1 MFLPTVTTMLPV
13 HANLPSRLWNKPSSK
28 RANGEDCNHPKQP
41 EALEEGIYP
50 QYKSL
55 FIRPED
61 SGTTDSPTRIT
72 AVPNARVVLSG
83 GVPVTGWEQGCK
95 DTRIPETLRNKIW
108 VAEAPRMGNR
118 ILETR
123 QMWVNGTKAQRAAQF
138 PDGVME
144 RMIDFNPEEETITIP
159 TPQTAGLN
167 AASQVEMIVHQR
179 WAIAILRVKEMITEG
194 ANTIVRFHDP
204 ESRLEFAHP

>member
-1 MFLPTVTTMLPV
+1 M
-13 HANLPSRLWNKPSSK
+13 
-28 RANGEDCNHPKQP
+28 
-41 EALEEGIYP
+41 EEGIYP

-83 GVPVTGWEQGCK
+83 GVPVTDWEQGCK

-144 RMIDFNPEEETITIP
+144 RMIDLT
-159 TPQTAGLN
+159 
-167 AASQVEMIVHQR
+167 
-179 WAIAILRVKEMITEG
+179 LRKRRSPFPLHKQQG
-194 ANTIVRFHDP
+194 
-204 ESRLEFAHP
+204 

>member
-28 RANGEDCNHPKQP
+28 RANGERLQSP
-41 EALEEGIYP
+41 ETTGGINILLEEGIYP

-108 VAEAPRMGNR
+108 VAEAPRMGKDIGNPTNVGQR
-118 ILETR
+118 SKSTAGR
-123 QMWVNGTKAQRAAQF
+123 TVSRRSNGT
-138 PDGVME
+138 
-144 RMIDFNPEEETITIP
+144 
-159 TPQTAGLN
+159 
-167 AASQVEMIVHQR
+167 
-179 WAIAILRVKEMITEG
+179 
-194 ANTIVRFHDP
+194 HD
-204 ESRLEFAHP
+204 